1 MKSKLD
7 KYFKQKLEAPQQP
20 PADAW
25 EFIRGRLPEPKEKK
39 RILPFWLKLSGITA
53 TLLLM
58 VGLGYWLGSEQAAI
72 PDGSE
77 YVFQPETS
85 SSSGTGES
93 GEQITKEKTPGHLS
107 PNDGVPATQ
116 THSYLNFAEVNSG
129 NQTYS
134 FTQSSFINENRDL
147 YAGHFRGKEQ
157 DETLNRHAYGLSWD
171 GLNLSPD
178 KLVSITGIRLNPNLN
193 KEFVFA
199 SNAKSHPEKEK
210 KKKKRTAFDRFHLSA
225 FASPLAFNT
234 FVGNSMLADEMSQY
248 KTENSVTL
256 AYGIKGAYSLSPTLK
271 LRTGVSVVGLEQITN
286 QVPIAVDITERYEL
300 SPVDEFNNVK
310 YNGNIR
316 INNHSPANSLMEM
329 ELSGRMG
336 YGSIQQQASYI
347 EIPVEAELSLFQ
359 TNSIGISATGGG
371 STWLL
376 SKNKIYVHIDDYTQE
391 LGEASNLNKVSFSAN
406 AGLKFDLSLTDNVK
420 LNVEPNFRYLINPVN
435 NIEKYNPYTVGVNA
449 GVTVSFR

>member
-25 EFIRGRLPEPKEKK
+25 EFIQGRLPEPKEKK
-39 RILPFWLKLSGITA
+39 RIFPFWLKLSGITA

-72 PDGSE
+72 PDNPD
-77 YVFQPETS
+77 YVIQPEA
-85 SSSGTGES
+85 SSSGTVES
-93 GEQITKEKTPGHLS
+93 GEQIAIEENPDYSSTNEGI
-107 PNDGVPATQ
+107 PAARED
-116 THSYLNFAEVNSG
+116 SLNFGEGNSG
-129 NQTYS
+129 NLTYS
-134 FTQSSFINENRDL
+134 FTTDNFINENRDL
-147 YAGHFRGKEQ
+147 YAGYFPGREQ

-178 KLVSITGIRLNPNLN
+178 KLVSITGIQVNPNLN
-193 KEFVFA
+193 KELLFA
-199 SNAKSHPEKEK
+199 SNAKSNPEKEK
-210 KKKKRTAFDRFHLSA
+210 KKKKRTDFDRFHLSA

-256 AYGIKGAYSLSPTLK
+256 AYGIKGAYSLSPILK

-286 QVPIAVDITERYEL
+286 QVPIAVDITERHEL
-300 SPVDEFNNVK
+300 SSVDKFNNVK

-316 INNHSPANSLMEM
+316 IDNHSPANSLMEM

-406 AGLKFDLSLTDNVK
+406 AGLKFDLSLTENVK

-435 NIEKYNPYTVGVNA
+435 NINKYNPYTVGVNA

>member
-1 MKSKLD
+1 
-7 KYFKQKLEAPQQP
+7 
-20 PADAW
+20 
-25 EFIRGRLPEPKEKK
+25 
-39 RILPFWLKLSGITA
+39 
-53 TLLLM
+53 
-58 VGLGYWLGSEQAAI
+58 
-72 PDGSE
+72 
-77 YVFQPETS
+77 
-85 SSSGTGES
+85 
-93 GEQITKEKTPGHLS
+93 
-107 PNDGVPATQ
+107 
-116 THSYLNFAEVNSG
+116 
-129 NQTYS
+129 
-134 FTQSSFINENRDL
+134 
-147 YAGHFRGKEQ
+147 
-157 DETLNRHAYGLSWD
+157 
-171 GLNLSPD
+171 
-178 KLVSITGIRLNPNLN
+178 
-193 KEFVFA
+193 
-199 SNAKSHPEKEK
+199 
-210 KKKKRTAFDRFHLSA
+210 
-225 FASPLAFNT
+225 
-234 FVGNSMLADEMSQY
+234 
-248 KTENSVTL
+248 TENSVTL

-420 LNVEPNFRYLINPVN
+420 LNVEPNFRY
-435 NIEKYNPYTVGVNA
+435 
-449 GVTVSFR
+449 

>member
-1 MKSKLD
+1 MKRKLD

-25 EFIRGRLPEPKEKK
+25 EFIRSRLPEPKEKK
-39 RILPFWLKLSGITA
+39 RIFPFWLKLSGITA

-72 PDGSE
+72 PDNPE
-77 YVFQPETS
+77 YVIQQKA
-85 SSSGTGES
+85 SSSGTVES
-93 GEQITKEKTPGHLS
+93 GEQIAIEENPDYSSTNEGI
-107 PNDGVPATQ
+107 PAGREDSSQ
-116 THSYLNFAEVNSG
+116 NFGEGNSE
-129 NQTYS
+129 NPT
-134 FTQSSFINENRDL
+134 SSLTTDNFINENRDL
-147 YAGHFRGKEQ
+147 YAGYFPGREQ
-157 DETLNRHAYGLSWD
+157 DETFNRHAYGLSWD

-178 KLVSITGIRLNPNLN
+178 KLVSIIGIQVNPNLN
-193 KEFVFA
+193 KELLFA
-199 SNAKSHPEKEK
+199 SNAKSNPEKEK
-210 KKKKRTAFDRFHLSA
+210 KKKKRTDFDRFHLSA

-256 AYGIKGAYSLSPTLK
+256 AYGIKGAYSLSPILK

-286 QVPIAVDITERYEL
+286 QVPIAVDITERHEL
-300 SPVDEFNNVK
+300 SSVDKFNNVK

-316 INNHSPANSLMEM
+316 IDNHSPANSLMEM

-406 AGLKFDLSLTDNVK
+406 AGLKFDLSLTENVK

-435 NIEKYNPYTVGVNA
+435 NIDKYNPYTVGVNA